1 MKSHFLIVMLAATLL
16 AGCTTKSRSQAR
28 AREAFR
34 AGERQGMAQVNE
46 ARRINIR
53 FLGPVRHQEV
63 LWEDGLTL
71 IQAIAAADYAGD
83 RDPGVIVIL
92 RQRGR
97 IPVAPREVLAGRDL
111 PLEPG
116 DTIEIHP

>member
-1 MKSHFLIVMLAATLL
+1 MKAHFLVVILAATLL
-16 AGCTTKSRSQAR
+16 AGCTTRSRSKAR
-28 AREAFR
+28 AREAFL
-34 AGERQGMAQVNE
+34 AGQQQGLAQVNE

-71 IQAIAAADYAGD
+71 IQAIAAAEYAGD

-92 RQRGR
+92 RQSGR
-97 IPVAPREVLAGRDL
+97 IPVAPQEVLAGRDR
-111 PLEPG
+111 PLAPG